1 VEFDGDVG
9 VDGEGKAFGVA
20 NGRCYPY
27 VSDSVRRFARRGEGA
42 RKEAVTN
49 VGENDS
55 IRVSAVHLDAVG
67 GIAGDM
73 FSAALLDVRPDL
85 WPACEGAIAAVGL
98 ADGTRVSLAGY
109 RDSMLSGSRFVVEAP
124 SQVRPSDGLP
134 PVRWS
139 DIRKRIASALLDE
152 GVRTAALAIF
162 GALAEAEAAVHGVDV
177 DGVAFHEVGADDS
190 IADILSAAA
199 IISGLGRCRWSIGPI
214 PRGRGYVA
222 TEHGMLPVPAPAT
235 LELLKGFVVIDD
247 GEQGERVTPTGAA
260 ILRHL
265 APSQE
270 ADPVPRRLIGA
281 GIGFG
286 TRMLETRSNVLR
298 ASMFAAAETGLQ
310 GDRVELLR
318 FEVDDQTGED
328 LAIALERLRGTAGV
342 IDVCQWPVLG
352 KKGRMAA
359 AVQVLA
365 RPEAAARAVDEIL
378 AETTTLGIRRGTV
391 ARTTVRREMR
401 EVDGVPV
408 KLARKPAGTSAK
420 AEMDGLA
427 HVEGIASRQAK
438 RKRVESE
445 AIEKETSDG

>member
-1 VEFDGDVG
+1 MVTWASMAR
-9 VDGEGKAFGVA
+9 GKHLGSQTGAAILTSASRSPGLRGGA
-20 NGRCYPY
+20 N
-27 VSDSVRRFARRGEGA
+27 EGA
-42 RKEAVTN
+42 RKEAVTS
-49 VGENDS
+49 VDENEPL
-55 IRVSAVHLDAVG
+55 RVSAVHLDAVG

-85 WPACEGAIAAVGL
+85 WPACEGAIASVGL

-124 SQVRPSDGLP
+124 SQVRPSDGRP
-134 PVRWS
+134 HVRWS

-152 GVRTAALAIF
+152 GVRKTALAIF
-162 GALAEAEAAVHGVDV
+162 RALAEAEAAVHGVDV

-199 IISGLGRCRWSIGPI
+199 IISRLGRCSWSIGPI
-214 PRGRGYVA
+214 PRGRGFVA
-222 TEHGMLPVPAPAT
+222 TEHGTLPVPAPAT

-260 ILRHL
+260 ILRVL

-298 ASMFAAAETGLQ
+298 ASLFSAVDDGLQ
-310 GDRVELLR
+310 GDWVELLR

-328 LAIALERLRGTAGV
+328 LAVALERLRGTAGV

-359 AVQVLA
+359 AVQVLV
-365 RPEAAARAVDEIL
+365 RPEAAAWAVDAVL
-378 AETTTLGIRRGTV
+378 AETTTLGVRRSMV
-391 ARTTVRREMR
+391 ARTTVRREMHD
-401 EVDGVPV
+401 VDGVPV
-408 KLARKPAGTSAK
+408 KLARRPLGISAK
-420 AEMDGLA
+420 AEMDALS
-427 HVEGIASRQAK
+427 HLEGVTSRQAE

-445 AIEKETSDG
+445 AIEKETSNG

>member
-1 VEFDGDVG
+1 MTIAGDHEPV
-9 VDGEGKAFGVA
+9 
-20 NGRCYPY
+20 
-27 VSDSVRRFARRGEGA
+27 
-42 RKEAVTN
+42 
-49 VGENDS
+49 
-55 IRVSAVHLDAVG
+55 RVSAVHLDAVG

-73 FSAALLDVRPDL
+73 FSAALLGVRPDL
-85 WPACEGAIAAVGL
+85 WLACERAIAAVGL
-98 ADGTRVSLAGY
+98 ADGTRVSLAAH
-109 RDSMLSGSRFVVEAP
+109 RDAMLSGSRFVVE
-124 SQVRPSDGLP
+124 VP
-134 PVRWS
+134 PRGRSGGGRSSVRWP
-139 DIRKRIASALLDE
+139 DIRERITSARLDE
-152 GVRTAALAIF
+152 GIQTSALAIF
-162 GALAEAEAAVHGVDV
+162 RVLAEAEAAVHGVDV
-177 DGVAFHEVGADDS
+177 DSVAFHEVGADDS

-214 PRGRGYVA
+214 PRGRGLVA

-286 TRMLETRSNVLR
+286 TRTLERRSNVLR
-298 ASMFAAAETGLQ
+298 AALFAAADAGLQ

-328 LAIALERLRGTAGV
+328 LAVALEHLRGAPDV

-359 AVQVLA
+359 AVQVLVL
-365 RPEAAARAVDEIL
+365 PEAAARVVDEVL
-378 AETTTLGIRRGTV
+378 AETTTLGVRRSTV
-391 ARTTVRREMR
+391 ARTAVRREMR
-401 EVDGVPV
+401 DVDGVPV
-408 KLARKPAGTSAK
+408 KLARRPSGISAK

-427 HVEGIASRQAK
+427 HLEGRAGRQAE
-438 RKRVESE
+438 RKRVESQ
-445 AIEKETSDG
+445 AIDKETSDG

>member
-1 VEFDGDVG
+1 M
-9 VDGEGKAFGVA
+9 
-20 NGRCYPY
+20 
-27 VSDSVRRFARRGEGA
+27 
-42 RKEAVTN
+42 TN

-55 IRVSAVHLDAVG
+55 MRVSAVHLDAVG

-98 ADGTRVSLAGY
+98 ADGTRVSLAGC
-109 RDSMLSGSRFVVEAP
+109 RDSMVNGSRFVVEAP
-124 SQVRPSDGLP
+124 SRVRPSDGRP
-134 PVRWS
+134 HVHWS
-139 DIRKRIASALLDE
+139 DIRKRIASAHLDE
-152 GVRTAALAIF
+152 GVRTTALAIF
-162 GALAEAEAAVHGVDV
+162 RALAEAEAAVHGVDV

-190 IADILSAAA
+190 IADIMSAAA

-298 ASMFAAAETGLQ
+298 ASLFAAAENGLQ
-310 GDRVELLR
+310 GDRVEVLR
-318 FEVDDQTGED
+318 FEIDDQTGED
-328 LAIALERLRGTAGV
+328 LAIALERLRGAAGV

-359 AVQVLA
+359 AVQVMV
-365 RPEAAARAVDEIL
+365 RPEAAARVVDAVL
-378 AETTTLGIRRGTV
+378 AETTTLGVRRSMV
-391 ARTTVRREMR
+391 ARTTVRREMQD
-401 EVDGVPV
+401 VDGVPV
-408 KLARKPAGTSAK
+408 KLARRPLGISAK

-427 HVEGIASRQAK
+427 HLEGIASRRAE

-445 AIEKETSDG
+445 AIEKENSDG

>member
-1 VEFDGDVG
+1 VTIAGDHEPV
-9 VDGEGKAFGVA
+9 
-20 NGRCYPY
+20 
-27 VSDSVRRFARRGEGA
+27 
-42 RKEAVTN
+42 
-49 VGENDS
+49 
-55 IRVSAVHLDAVG
+55 RVSAVHLDAVG

-73 FSAALLDVRPDL
+73 FSAALLGVRPDL
-85 WPACEGAIAAVGL
+85 WLACERAIAAVGL
-98 ADGTRVSLAGY
+98 ADGTRVSLAAH
-109 RDSMLSGSRFVVEAP
+109 RDAMLSGSRFVVE
-124 SQVRPSDGLP
+124 VP
-134 PVRWS
+134 PRGRSGGGRSSVRWP
-139 DIRKRIASALLDE
+139 DIRERITSAHLDE
-152 GVRTAALAIF
+152 GVRTSALAIF
-162 GALAEAEAAVHGVDV
+162 RVLAEAEAAVHGVDV
-177 DGVAFHEVGADDS
+177 DSVAFHEVGADDS

-214 PRGRGYVA
+214 PRGRGLVA

-286 TRMLETRSNVLR
+286 TRTLERRSNVLR
-298 ASMFAAAETGLQ
+298 AALFAAADAGLQ

-328 LAIALERLRGTAGV
+328 LAVALEHLRGAPDV

-359 AVQVLA
+359 AVQVLVL
-365 RPEAAARAVDEIL
+365 PEAAARVVDEVL
-378 AETTTLGIRRGTV
+378 AETTTLGVRRSTV
-391 ARTTVRREMR
+391 ARTAVRREMR
-401 EVDGVPV
+401 DVDGVPV
-408 KLARKPAGTSAK
+408 KLARRPSGISAK

-427 HVEGIASRQAK
+427 HLEGRAGRQAE
-438 RKRVESE
+438 RKRVESQ
-445 AIEKETSDG
+445 AIDKETSDG

>member
-1 VEFDGDVG
+1 V
-9 VDGEGKAFGVA
+9 
-20 NGRCYPY
+20 
-27 VSDSVRRFARRGEGA
+27 
-42 RKEAVTN
+42 
-49 VGENDS
+49 
-55 IRVSAVHLDAVG
+55 RVSAVHLDAVG

-73 FSAALLDVRPDL
+73 FSAALLGVRPDL
-85 WPACEGAIAAVGL
+85 WLACERAIAAVGL
-98 ADGTRVSLAGY
+98 ADGTRVSLAAH
-109 RDSMLSGSRFVVEAP
+109 RDAMLSGSRFVVE
-124 SQVRPSDGLP
+124 VP
-134 PVRWS
+134 PRGRSGGGRSSVRWP
-139 DIRKRIASALLDE
+139 DIRERITSARLDE
-152 GVRTAALAIF
+152 GIQTSALAIF
-162 GALAEAEAAVHGVDV
+162 RVLAEAEAAVHGVDV
-177 DGVAFHEVGADDS
+177 DSVAFHEVGADDS

-214 PRGRGYVA
+214 PRGRGLVA

-286 TRMLETRSNVLR
+286 TRTLERRSNVLR
-298 ASMFAAAETGLQ
+298 AALFAAADAGLQ

-328 LAIALERLRGTAGV
+328 LAVALEHLRGAPDV

-359 AVQVLA
+359 AVQVLVL
-365 RPEAAARAVDEIL
+365 PEAAARVVDEVL
-378 AETTTLGIRRGTV
+378 AETTTLGVRRSTV
-391 ARTTVRREMR
+391 ARTAVRREMR
-401 EVDGVPV
+401 DVDGVPV
-408 KLARKPAGTSAK
+408 KLARRPSGISAK

-427 HVEGIASRQAK
+427 HLEGRAGRQAE
-438 RKRVESE
+438 RKRVESQ
-445 AIEKETSDG
+445 AIDKETSDG

>member
-1 VEFDGDVG
+1 VTIAGDHEPV
-9 VDGEGKAFGVA
+9 
-20 NGRCYPY
+20 
-27 VSDSVRRFARRGEGA
+27 
-42 RKEAVTN
+42 
-49 VGENDS
+49 
-55 IRVSAVHLDAVG
+55 RVSAVHLDAVG

-73 FSAALLDVRPDL
+73 FSAALLGVRPDL
-85 WPACEGAIAAVGL
+85 WLACERAIAAVGL
-98 ADGTRVSLAGY
+98 ADGTRVSLAAH
-109 RDSMLSGSRFVVEAP
+109 RDAMLSGSRFVVE
-124 SQVRPSDGLP
+124 VP
-134 PVRWS
+134 PRGRSGGGRSSVRWP
-139 DIRKRIASALLDE
+139 DIRERITSARLDD
-152 GVRTAALAIF
+152 GIRTSALAIF
-162 GALAEAEAAVHGVDV
+162 RVLAEAEAAVHGVDV
-177 DGVAFHEVGADDS
+177 DSVAFHEVGADDS

-214 PRGRGYVA
+214 PRGRGLVA

-286 TRMLETRSNVLR
+286 TRTLERRSNVLR
-298 ASMFAAAETGLQ
+298 AALFAAADAGLQ

-328 LAIALERLRGTAGV
+328 LAVALEHLRGAPDV

-359 AVQVLA
+359 AVQVLVL
-365 RPEAAARAVDEIL
+365 PEAAARVVDEVL
-378 AETTTLGIRRGTV
+378 AETTTLGVRRSTV
-391 ARTTVRREMR
+391 ARTAVRREMR
-401 EVDGVPV
+401 DVDGVPV
-408 KLARKPAGTSAK
+408 KLARRPSGISAK

-427 HVEGIASRQAK
+427 HLEGRAGRQAE
-438 RKRVESE
+438 RKRVESQ
-445 AIEKETSDG
+445 AIDKETSDG